1 MPRERGSKND
11 NYSRL
16 PAPLITAGREAL
28 VGWRMLAASR
38 RPLPDFLIVGA
49 QRSGTTSLYR
59 YLAAHPQVIPASPSK
74 GVHYFD
80 KHPDRSLRWYRAH
93 FPTASQRAA
102 CERRHGGPV
111 VTGEGSPYYL
121 FHPHVPARAAA
132 AVPNARV
139 IAMLRDP
146 VERAY
151 SHWRQEYARGF
162 EDADTF
168 ERALELEPER
178 LDGERE
184 RMVADPGYDSRAMQH
199 HAYLAR
205 GVYVDQIQAWRE
217 RYPADQMLVLS
228 YERFFADPQ
237 AGYAE
242 VLRFLGLP
250 DPPDPPEFR
259 AYNAR
264 PAAGMAEETRA
275 RLRAYF
281 AEPNRRLEDYLG
293 MGMGWPSTERDPAPR

>member
-1 MPRERGSKND
+1 MPRERGSAND

-16 PAPLITAGREAL
+16 PAPVITAGREGL
-28 VGWRMLAASR
+28 VAWNMLSAGR

-59 YLAAHPQVIPASPSK
+59 YLLDHPQVLPASPSK

-80 KHPDRSLRWYRAH
+80 KHAEKSLRWYRAH
-93 FPTASQRAA
+93 FPTAAARRRRKQRF
-102 CERRHGGPV
+102 GGPV

-121 FHPHVPARAAA
+121 FHPHGPARAAA
-132 AVPNARV
+132 AVPDARI

-151 SHWRQEYARGF
+151 SHYQQEYARGF

-168 ERALELEPER
+168 ERAIDLEPQR
-178 LDGERE
+178 LAGERE
-184 RMVADPGYDSRAMQH
+184 RMLADPGYQSYELQH
-199 HAYLAR
+199 HSYMAR
-205 GVYVDQIQAWRE
+205 GEYVGQLQAWRVHYPEE
-217 RYPADQMLVLS
+217 RVLVICA
-228 YERFFADPQ
+228 ERFFAEP
-237 AGYAE
+237 AATYAD

-250 DPPDPPEFR
+250 DPPETPRFK

-264 PAAGMAEETRA
+264 PSKGMAEETRS
-275 RLRAYF
+275 RLVAHF
-281 AEPNRRLEDYLG
+281 AEPNRRLEEYLG
-293 MGMGWPSTERDPAPR
+293 TTMGWAREEHEQVER